1 MLILYMFLKTTLPV
15 FIVLFVNN
23 IFSFTYTT
31 QDSLR
36 VKLSKMNKFDVIGKY
51 DCCKLINQWKFEN
64 IDDKDYRILL
74 DIGMR
79 QICNDNTFPL
89 FVNKTNCEY
98 IIINL
103 NFGNTV
109 NVVNILENKKNSY
122 PIDTSLVIY
131 HSFLLENNYE
141 PRYYELKEY
150 NMNQFLNIIYLNL
163 LDSYENNAIKLK
175 KKDYLKYL
183 EMDTKRK
190 NNTRTK

>member
-1 MLILYMFLKTTLPV
+1 MLILYMFIKTTLPV
-15 FIVLFVNN
+15 FIVLFINN

-51 DCCKLINQWKFEN
+51 DCCKLINKWKFEN
-64 IDDKDYRILL
+64 IDDKDYRIIL

-98 IIINL
+98 LIINL

-109 NVVNILENKKNSY
+109 NVVNILENKKNS
-122 PIDTSLVIY
+122 
-131 HSFLLENNYE
+131 
-141 PRYYELKEY
+141 
-150 NMNQFLNIIYLNL
+150 
-163 LDSYENNAIKLK
+163 
-175 KKDYLKYL
+175 
-183 EMDTKRK
+183 
-190 NNTRTK
+190 